1 MTQEELNLI
10 KEKIFIP
17 LNSRREVWTNA
28 LETLTEIE
36 YPELYKHYEWCLT
49 DLDNLEQYYKEEF
62 DFLEKRIV

>member
-17 LNSRREVWTNA
+17 LNSRREVWVNA
-28 LETLTEIE
+28 LETLTD
-36 YPELYKHYEWCLT
+36 PTLLKHYEWCLT

-62 DFLEKRIV
+62 DFLEKRFVC

>member
-17 LNSRREVWTNA
+17 LNSRREVWVNA
-28 LETLTEIE
+28 LETLTDST
-36 YPELYKHYEWCLT
+36 LLKHYEWCLT

-62 DFLEKRIV
+62 DFLEKRFLC

>member
-1 MTQEELNLI
+1 MTQDEFNFF

-17 LNSRREVWTNA
+17 LNSRREVWVNA
-28 LETLTEIE
+28 LETLTD
-36 YPELYKHYEWCLT
+36 PTLLKHYEWCLT

>member
-17 LNSRREVWTNA
+17 LNSRREVWVNA
-28 LETLTEIE
+28 LETLTD
-36 YPELYKHYEWCLT
+36 PTLLKHYEWYLT

-62 DFLEKRIV
+62 DFLEKRIVC